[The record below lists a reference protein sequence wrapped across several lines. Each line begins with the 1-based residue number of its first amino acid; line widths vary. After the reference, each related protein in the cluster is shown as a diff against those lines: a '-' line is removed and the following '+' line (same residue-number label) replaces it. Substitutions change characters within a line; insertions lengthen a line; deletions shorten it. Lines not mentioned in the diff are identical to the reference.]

1 MDESM
6 KWFVGAESAYEGEYV
21 AIGRQ
26 QVLAHGEDP
35 EEIYDAA
42 KAMCPG
48 EKVVLHKVMPA
59 GNYLFTHRDRP
70 RDRRVSVPA
79 RS

>member
-1 MDESM
+1 MDENM
-6 KWFVGAESAYEGEYV
+6 KWLVGAELSAYEGEYV

-35 EEIYDAA
+35 EEKYDAA

-48 EKVVLHKVMPA
+48 EKVVLHKVIPK
-59 GNYLFTHRDRP
+59 GNYIFAARDT
-70 RDRRVSVPA
+70 SVDFLASLPV
-79 RS
+79 R